1 MPTTS
6 NNRISTFKFELREM
20 SRIIFANQNLKL
32 VEELLFS

>member
-6 NNRISTFKFELREM
+6 SNRIPTFKFELREM
-20 SRIIFANQNLKL
+20 SRIIFAHQNLKL